1 MQQRGKKRWGI
12 AVILFLGI
20 LVNYFDRTNMSV
32 ATKPMMSEYSL
43 TTVQW
48 GWIMS
53 TFAWTYALMQ
63 IPIGALLDKV
73 GVKWL
78 MRIGTLIW
86 TVATL
91 LTAIVSGLGLIIL
104 SRLLLGIGEA
114 PAFPS
119 SSKATGYWF
128 PIQERGVA
136 TATFDAAAKFSN
148 VIGAPIVAWAVTEWG
163 WRGGFYLTAGLSLLY
178 GIIYWVWYRDPKDH
192 PTLSKEERQY
202 IEAGGA
208 QQEGEASGGV
218 WKNFAFLLTQRK
230 VWGLTL
236 GFAAYGYTFYLFLT
250 WLPGYLQNQMHMT
263 VLKSATYTAIP
274 WLIATVTDFFIG
286 GFLVDKLVKR
296 GYDQSKV
303 RKTLFIIGLLLG
315 LSVGGAAFT
324 TDPNVAIIFI
334 SIALGGLAFAAPI
347 GWSIP
352 AIIAPKGTVGMVGS
366 IMNLVNNVMGIL
378 APVITGYLAASG
390 SFASGFRV
398 AAVVLVIGI
407 AAFALL
413 MGPIEKIRSPFE
425 KNETN

>member
-1 MQQRGKKRWGI
+1 MKPRGKKRWGI

-32 ATKPMMSEYSL
+32 ATKPMMSEYHL

-63 IPIGALLDKV
+63 IPIGAMLDKI

-78 MRIGTLIW
+78 MRVATIIW
-86 TVATL
+86 TIATL
-91 LTAIVSGLGLIIL
+91 LTSVVSGLGLIIL

-128 PIQERGVA
+128 PIRERGVA

-148 VIGAPIVAWAVTEWG
+148 VIGAPIVAWAVTQWG
-163 WRGGFYLTAGLSLLY
+163 WQGGFYLTAALSCIY
-178 GIIYWVWYRDPKDH
+178 AVIYWVWYRDPKEH
-192 PTLSKEERQY
+192 PTLTQEERQY
-202 IEAGGA
+202 IEEGGA
-208 QQEGEASGGV
+208 QQEGAAEGGV
-218 WKNFAFLLTQRK
+218 WKNFGFLLTQRK

-274 WLIATVTDFFIG
+274 WLIATITDFFIG
-286 GFLVDKLVKR
+286 GFLVDKLVNR
-296 GYDQSKV
+296 GFDQSKV

-315 LSVGGAAFT
+315 LAVGGAAFT
-324 TDPNVAIIFI
+324 DNPNVAIIYI

-352 AIIAPKGTVGMVGS
+352 ALIAPKGTVGMVGS

-378 APVITGYLAASG
+378 APVITGYLAVSG
-390 SFASGFRV
+390 SFASGFKV

-407 AAFALL
+407 VAFGLL
-413 MGPIEKIRSPFE
+413 MGPIEKIRSPY
-425 KNETN
+425 ETK

>member
-1 MQQRGKKRWGI
+1 MQKIGRKRWGI
-12 AVILFLGI
+12 AFILFLGI

-32 ATKPMMSEYSL
+32 ATKPMMSEYHLS
-43 TTVQW
+43 TVQW

-63 IPIGALLDKV
+63 IPIGALLDKI

-78 MRIGTLIW
+78 MRIAGLIW
-86 TVATL
+86 TAATL
-91 LTAIVSGLGLIIL
+91 LTAVVSGLGLIIA

-128 PIQERGVA
+128 PLQERGVA

-148 VIGAPIVAWAVTEWG
+148 VIGAPTVAWAVTEWG
-163 WRGGFYLTAGLSLLY
+163 WRGGFYLTAVLSLLY
-178 GIIYWVWYRDPKDH
+178 TVIYWVWYRDPKEH
-192 PTLSKEERQY
+192 PTLTVEERQY

-208 QQEGEASGGV
+208 QQEGSAEGGV

-250 WLPGYLQNQMHMT
+250 WLPGYLQSQMHMS

-286 GFLVDKLVKR
+286 GFLVDKLVSK

-352 AIIAPKGTVGMVGS
+352 ALIAPKGTVGMVGS

-378 APVITGYLAASG
+378 APVITGYLAVSG
-390 SFASGFRV
+390 SFASGFKV
-398 AAVVLVIGI
+398 AAVVLLIGI

-413 MGPIEKIRSPFE
+413 MGPIEKIKSPYE
-425 KNETN
+425 QAE